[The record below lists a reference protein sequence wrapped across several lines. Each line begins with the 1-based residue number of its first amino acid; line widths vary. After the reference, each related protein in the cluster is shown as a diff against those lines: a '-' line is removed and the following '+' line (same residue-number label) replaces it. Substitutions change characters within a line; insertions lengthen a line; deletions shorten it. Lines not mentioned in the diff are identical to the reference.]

1 MPVHYTRRMATLVRD
16 VGRLENGAV
25 MGRDEFHRLYTFRP
39 ELHRVEL
46 VEGVV
51 YMPSPIIVEGHADAQ
66 ALVLEWLAA
75 YTLPRPELRHTG
87 PGTVLLDDQNEPEPD
102 AMLFRMREDRLQD
115 GYLKG
120 APELI
125 VEIANTS
132 ASRDVH
138 QKKAA
143 YERNAVGEYIVWR
156 VADGAIDWFRLELGS
171 YLLIAPGEDGI
182 IESAQFPGLRL
193 NVGAALAMDRATVV
207 GAVRPE

>member
-1 MPVHYTRRMATLVRD
+1 MPVYYTRGMATLVRD

-25 MGRDEFHRLYTFRP
+25 MGRDEFHRLYTLRP

-51 YMPSPIIVEGHADAQ
+51 YMPSPIKVEGHADAQ

-132 ASRDVH
+132 ASRDAH

-171 YLLIAPGEDGI
+171 YLLIAPSEDGI
-182 IESAQFPGLRL
+182 IESAQFPRLRL
-193 NVGAALAMDRATVV
+193 NVPAALAMDRAAVIR
-207 GAVRPE
+207 AVRPT

>member
-1 MPVHYTRRMATLVRD
+1 MATLVRD

-25 MGRDEFHRLYTFRP
+25 LGRREFHRLYTLRP

-51 YMPSPIIVEGHADAQ
+51 YMPSPINVEGHADAQ
-66 ALVLEWLAA
+66 ALVMEWLAT
-75 YTLPRPELRHTG
+75 YTLARPDLRHTG
-87 PGTVLLDDQNEPEPD
+87 PGTLLLDGQNEPEPD
-102 AMLFRMREDRLQD
+102 AMLYRTREGRLQD

-132 ASRDVH
+132 ASRDLH

-143 YERNAVGEYIVWR
+143 YERNGVAEYIVWR
-156 VADGAIDWFRLELGS
+156 VADRAIDWFRLDAGS
-171 YLLIAPGEDGI
+171 YLPVTPAADGI
-182 IESAQFPGLRL
+182 IESVQFAGLRL
-193 NVGAALAMDRATVV
+193 DLPGALAMDRAAVV
-207 GAVRPE
+207 RAVHPA

>member
-1 MPVHYTRRMATLVRD
+1 MATLVRD

-25 MGRDEFHRLYTFRP
+25 MPRHEFHRLYAQRL

-51 YMPSPIIVEGHADAQ
+51 YMPSPIKVEGHADAQ
-66 ALVLEWLAA
+66 ALIMEWLAT
-75 YTLPRPELRHTG
+75 YTLSRPELRHTG

-102 AMLFRMREDRLQD
+102 AMLYRVRPGRVVG

-132 ASRDVH
+132 ASRDLH

-156 VADGAIDWFRLELGS
+156 VADELIDWFRLDHDR
-171 YLLIAPGEDGI
+171 YVAAAPGADGI
-182 IESAQFPGLRL
+182 IESVQFAGLRL
-193 NVGAALAMDRATVV
+193 AVSAALAMDRA
-207 GAVRPE
+207 AVLRALSPA